1 MQKNYG
7 SIESYFANGLGIDA
21 AGQRVPLRNTAE
33 TGS

>member
-21 AGQRVPLRNTAE
+21 AGQKGARSLFEAIAV
-33 TGS
+33 

>member
-21 AGQRVPLRNTAE
+21 ARQRVRDLYSKP
-33 TGS
+33 